1 MKKDIFELR
10 VFKDGVPL
18 LIQITDR
25 EIIFSALVKEGKEP
39 NPQSLEIIKN
49 LDTFA
54 HERHVH
60 ACPKELDQPEKIA
73 FLIRW
78 SPK

>member
-10 VFKDGVPL
+10 VFKGGAPL

-25 EIIFSALVKEGKEP
+25 EIIFSAREKEGKKPHPE
-39 NPQSLEIIKN
+39 SLKTIKD
-49 LDTFA
+49 LDSFA

-60 ACPKELDQPEKIA
+60 TCPEELDQPDKIA
-73 FLIRW
+73 FFIRW
-78 SPK
+78 FPK